1 MTSAAAESVM
11 ETATSGDD
19 EGGAELKDASAGT
32 SFQSAAREHFVLSK
46 DDGG

>member
-1 MTSAAAESVM
+1 MTSAAAESVV

-19 EGGAELKDASAGT
+19 EGGAELKGT